1 MKTSMKTFKKLE
13 RKLLAIVATVMIAV
27 SKTLTAYAA
36 SGDEQTASDAMDS
49 VLGTV
54 ASWASKGGLA
64 VAFVGAIMLG
74 FAIKNNDAEQ
84 KQNALLTM
92 VAGGA
97 VAAICGLI
105 SSFGFGGGAAAGGT
119 PAP

>member
-1 MKTSMKTFKKLE
+1 MKMSMKYYKKLE

-27 SKTLTAYAA
+27 SKTLKAYADDA
-36 SGDEQTASDAMDS
+36 STASDAMDS
-49 VLGTV
+49 VLQTI
-54 ASWASKGGLA
+54 ADWASKGGLA

-97 VAAICGLI
+97 AN
-105 SSFGFGGGAAAGGT
+105 T
-119 PAP
+119 